1 MTDLNAATRETITKG
16 RHYLLATA
24 GSCPGSRGTGG
35 WGYLLLLNDKPAEP
49 RQRVHAEQVPMIAT
63 NSEMDLVAAI
73 EGLSMLVEPNTPAIV
88 QSISGYLITGMTEW
102 VPMWKLNGW
111 RDGKVENIELWKK
124 LDAFNQARTI
134 VWEKRADVDNC
145 PPVQLAGRMAKLALD
160 GRNVDEHGELKAS
173 KRLRLDASEM

>member
-1 MTDLNAATRETITKG
+1 MTDFNTATRDTISAG

-24 GSCPGSRGTGG
+24 GSCPGSYGTGG
-35 WGYLLLLNDKPAEP
+35 WGVLLLLKDRLTEP

-73 EGLSMLVEPNTPAIV
+73 KGLAMLSEPNTPAIV

-102 VPMWKLNGW
+102 VPVWKLNGW
-111 RDGKVENIELWKK
+111 RDGEVANIELWKE

-134 VWEKRADVDNC
+134 IWERKVDVDAF
-145 PPVQLAGRMAKLALD
+145 PPVQLAGRMARLALD
-160 GRNVDEHGELKAS
+160 GRNVDEHGVLKAS
-173 KRLRLDASEM
+173 KRLRLDTSEM